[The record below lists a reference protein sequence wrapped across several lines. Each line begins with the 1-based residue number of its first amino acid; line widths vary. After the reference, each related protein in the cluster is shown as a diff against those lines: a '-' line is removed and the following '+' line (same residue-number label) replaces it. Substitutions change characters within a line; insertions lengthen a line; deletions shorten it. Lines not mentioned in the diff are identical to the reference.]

1 MAGKPQTTRLVCIHK
16 LIALLHTF
24 CYERAFLG
32 SREKRIYSKSSMT
45 FSGRKW
51 GRSLGRYDD
60 GLQNVVKGDRGVVEG
75 LTPTDPRGNEEVL
88 ERSCHGETRRSSVQ
102 IRPAPPKPTFKYT
115 TLSTHCERAEF
126 FPFASKTRV
135 RWELLYITCW

>member
-60 GLQNVVKGDRGVVEG
+60 GLQNVANGF
-75 LTPTDPRGNEEVL
+75 TDLVRDEEVL
-88 ERSCHGETRRSSVQ
+88 ERLEKPVGTAPKHCSGQRSSVQ
-102 IRPAPPKPTFKYT
+102 IRPAPPQPTSKHT

-126 FPFASKTRV
+126 FPFASETRV
-135 RWELLYITCW
+135 RWELLYITYW